1 MFGYEARVPLTDVY
15 RQDGNGNISRSEL
28 RHVMMNMGEKL
39 SEEECDFL
47 VDVSLATVFYTLQI

>member
-1 MFGYEARVPLTDVY
+1 M
-15 RQDGNGNISRSEL
+15 QDGNGHITRSEL

-47 VDVSLATVFYTLQI
+47 VDVRVSIVFLV

>member
-1 MFGYEARVPLTDVY
+1 MTRT
-15 RQDGNGNISRSEL
+15 EL

-47 VDVSLATVFYTLQI
+47 VDVSLTVSAQYWRSNKLPSPVRKPTQTETDQ